1 MKYEMKNET
10 HKQRSKRF
18 KQYYE
23 QNKEKMIEAH
33 RQNVY
38 KKITEFQARANDM
51 RKKGG
56 DESRK
61 RFVQKRKDLKE
72 LAELNGFSI
81 QGKDSLSEKDL
92 DKSIEFF
99 SRLAKERG
107 KMKK

>member
-1 MKYEMKNET
+1 MKYKMKNET

-18 KQYYE
+18 KLYYE
-23 QNKEKMIEAH
+23 QNKEKMIETH

-81 QGKDSLSEKDL
+81 QGKDSLSEKEL

-107 KMKK
+107 KIKK